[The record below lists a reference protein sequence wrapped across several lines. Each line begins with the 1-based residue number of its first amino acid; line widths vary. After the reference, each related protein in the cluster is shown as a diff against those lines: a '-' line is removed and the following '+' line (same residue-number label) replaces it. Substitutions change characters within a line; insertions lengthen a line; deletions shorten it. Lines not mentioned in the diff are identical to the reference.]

1 MRRILLALATALLI
15 LFGAP
20 ATVASANPDTAG
32 ECHIDD
38 PTWQVSWTSEDAV
51 TLREC
56 GGEGGWAESGATDGD
71 TLPVT
76 GWTAGVAIAG
86 AVVMVAL
93 GAGMY
98 LATHR
103 RRLTFSA

>member
-15 LFGAP
+15 LFVAP
-20 ATVASANPDTAG
+20 ATVASANPDASG

-38 PTWQVSWTSEDAV
+38 PAWQVSWTSDEAV

-56 GGEGGWAESGATDGD
+56 GGEGGWTESGAADD
-71 TLPVT
+71 ETLPVT
-76 GWTAGVAIAG
+76 GWTAGVAVVA
-86 AVVMVAL
+86 AVVLVGL
-93 GAGMY
+93 GTGMY

-103 RRLTFSA
+103 RRLTFTT

>member
-1 MRRILLALATALLI
+1 MRRILLALATASLI

-20 ATVASANPDTAG
+20 ATVASANPDTSG
-32 ECHIDD
+32 ECPIDD
-38 PTWQVSWTSEDAV
+38 PTWQVSWTSEDTV

-56 GGEGGWAESGATDGD
+56 GGEGGWAESGAADE

-76 GWTAGVAIAG
+76 GWTAGIAVAT
-86 AVVMVAL
+86 AVVMLGL

-103 RRLTFSA
+103 RRLTFTT

>member
-1 MRRILLALATALLI
+1 MRRILLALAISLLI

-20 ATVASANPDTAG
+20 ATVASANPDASD

-56 GGEGGWAESGATDGD
+56 GGEGGWAESGAADE

-76 GWTAGVAIAG
+76 GWKAGVTIAAAI
-86 AVVMVAL
+86 VMLAL

-98 LATHR
+98 LAARR
-103 RRLTFSA
+103 RRLTFTT